1 MKVPV
6 SIPIQLKMVLRN
18 LRHSRGLSQEEL
30 GRRLGVSQRR
40 IASIEAAPERAS
52 FDQVARLVAALDGEL
67 LIGERTAKPSLT
79 GTLDW

>member
-6 SIPIQLKMVLRN
+6 STPIQLKMVLRN

-52 FDQVARLVAALDGEL
+52 FDQVARLVLALDAEL
-67 LIGERTAKPSLT
+67 LIGERAPKPPLT